1 MAKYFDEEWPK
12 EEEMLNIG
20 LKMSRQNKA
29 DRQKVKRVFCI
40 GNGESRQGFDL
51 EQLRKHGT
59 IYGCNAIYRDFMPDV
74 LTAVDHGI
82 MHEIYHAGIAQ
93 KIPCYFRDWTKV
105 PAMTYEQMLY
115 GAMDKTEADKTL
127 SKVLKSNDK
136 GDSKEYVMHG
146 SNIQG
151 IVNMIKRDPKKY
163 NDELFTLEKKHIN
176 HATIKVS
183 WIKEPD
189 YSHNINDISEP
200 RDHGWACGASA
211 GYVAVKNEQPD
222 EIYLIGHDLYSSTNH
237 VNNIYKSTKNYVA
250 QENGPTPAVN
260 WIRQWYTL
268 ADWNPNIKFIK
279 INRFNDGR
287 DKVNGPISEWDKRTN
302 ITYADYSTLDNL
314 G

>member
-1 MAKYFDEEWPK
+1 V
-12 EEEMLNIG
+12 
-20 LKMSRQNKA
+20 
-29 DRQKVKRVFCI
+29 VKRVFCI
-40 GNGESRQGFDL
+40 GNGESRIGYDL
-51 EQLRKHGT
+51 EKLRPHGK

-82 MHEIYHAGIAQ
+82 MHEVYHAGIAQ

-105 PAMTYEQMLY
+105 PAMTYEPMLM
-115 GAMDKTEADKTL
+115 GGISNLEEAKEALD
-127 SKVLKSNDK
+127 KVLISNNR

-146 SNIQG
+146 SKLSGVIDL
-151 IVNMIKRDPKKY
+151 IKREPDKFNKDIIKLQKK
-163 NDELFTLEKKHIN
+163 EIN

>member
-1 MAKYFDEEWPK
+1 M
-12 EEEMLNIG
+12 
-20 LKMSRQNKA
+20 
-29 DRQKVKRVFCI
+29 RVFCI

-51 EQLRKHGT
+51 EQLRPHGK

-82 MHEIYHAGIAQ
+82 MHEVYHAGVAQ

-105 PAMTYEQMLY
+105 PAMTYEPMLM
-115 GAMDKTEADKTL
+115 GGISNLEEAKEALD
-127 SKVLKSNDK
+127 KVLISNDR
-136 GDSKEYVMHG
+136 GDSQEYVMHG
-146 SNIQG
+146 SKLSGVIDL
-151 IVNMIKRDPKKY
+151 IKREPDKFNKDIIKLQKK
-163 NDELFTLEKKHIN
+163 EIN

-189 YSHNINDISEP
+189 YSHNINDISKP

-211 GYVAVKNEQPD
+211 GYVAVKREQPD
-222 EIYLIGHDLYSSTNH
+222 EIYLIGHDLHSQNDN

-250 QENGPTPAVN
+250 KENGPTPAVN
-260 WIRQWYTL
+260 WINQWYTL
-268 ADWNPNIKFIK
+268 ADWYPNIKFIK

-287 DKVNGPISEWDKRTN
+287 DKVNGPIEKWNERKN

-314 G
+314 A

>member
-1 MAKYFDEEWPK
+1 M
-12 EEEMLNIG
+12 
-20 LKMSRQNKA
+20 
-29 DRQKVKRVFCI
+29 VKRVFCI
-40 GNGESRQGFDL
+40 GNGESRIGFDL
-51 EQLRKHGT
+51 EKLRPHGK

-105 PAMTYEQMLY
+105 PAMTYEPMLM
-115 GAMDKTEADKTL
+115 GGITNLEEAKEALD
-127 SKVLKSNDK
+127 KVLISNDI

-146 SNIQG
+146 SKLQG
-151 IVNMIKRDPKKY
+151 VINMIKKEPDKFNKDVKK
-163 NDELFTLEKKHIN
+163 LQKKEIN

-189 YSHNINDISEP
+189 YSHNISDISEP

-211 GYVAVKNEQPD
+211 GLVAVKREQPD
-222 EIYLIGHDLYSSTNH
+222 EIYLIGHDLHSQNNN

-250 QENGPTPAVN
+250 KENGPTPAVN

-268 ADWNPNIKFIK
+268 ADWYPNIKFIK
-279 INRFNDGR
+279 INRYNDGR
-287 DKVNGPISEWDKRTN
+287 DKVNGHIKDWNERKN

-314 G
+314 A

>member
-1 MAKYFDEEWPK
+1 M
-12 EEEMLNIG
+12 
-20 LKMSRQNKA
+20 
-29 DRQKVKRVFCI
+29 VKRVFCI
-40 GNGESRQGFDL
+40 GNGESRIGYDL
-51 EQLRKHGT
+51 EKLRPHGK

-105 PAMTYEQMLY
+105 PAMTYEPMLM
-115 GAMDKTEADKTL
+115 GGISNLEEAKEALD
-127 SKVLKSNDK
+127 KVLISNDR
-136 GDSKEYVMHG
+136 GDSQEYVMHG
-146 SNIQG
+146 SKLSGVIDL
-151 IVNMIKRDPKKY
+151 IKREPDKFNKDIIKLQKK
-163 NDELFTLEKKHIN
+163 EVN

-211 GYVAVKNEQPD
+211 GYVAVKREQPD
-222 EIYLIGHDLYSSTNH
+222 EIYLIGHDLHSQNDN

-250 QENGPTPAVN
+250 KENGPTPAVN
-260 WIRQWYTL
+260 WINQWYTL
-268 ADWNPNIKFIK
+268 ADWYPNIKFIK

-287 DKVNGPISEWDKRTN
+287 DKVNGPIEKWNERKN

-314 G
+314 A

>member
-1 MAKYFDEEWPK
+1 M
-12 EEEMLNIG
+12 
-20 LKMSRQNKA
+20 
-29 DRQKVKRVFCI
+29 VKRVFCI
-40 GNGESRQGFDL
+40 GNGESRIGFDL
-51 EQLRKHGT
+51 EKLRPHGK

-82 MHEIYHAGIAQ
+82 MHEIYHAGVAQ

-105 PAMTYEQMLY
+105 PAMTYEPMLM
-115 GAMDKTEADKTL
+115 GGISNLEEAKEALD
-127 SKVLKSNDK
+127 KVLISNNR

-146 SNIQG
+146 SKLSGVIDL
-151 IVNMIKRDPKKY
+151 IKREPDKFNKDIIKLQKK
-163 NDELFTLEKKHIN
+163 EIN

>member
-1 MAKYFDEEWPK
+1 MCSNGVV
-12 EEEMLNIG
+12 L
-20 LKMSRQNKA
+20 
-29 DRQKVKRVFCI
+29 KRVFCI
-40 GNGESRQGFDL
+40 GNGESRIGFDL
-51 EQLRKHGT
+51 EKLRPHGK

-105 PAMTYEQMLY
+105 PAMTYEPMLM
-115 GAMDKTEADKTL
+115 GGITNLEEAKEALD
-127 SKVLKSNDK
+127 KVLISNDR
-136 GDSKEYVMHG
+136 GDSQEYVMHG
-146 SNIQG
+146 SKLSGVIDL
-151 IVNMIKRDPKKY
+151 IKREPDKFNKDVIKLQKK
-163 NDELFTLEKKHIN
+163 EIN

-211 GYVAVKNEQPD
+211 GYVAVKREQPD
-222 EIYLIGHDLYSSTNH
+222 EIYLIGHDLYSQTDK

-250 QENGPTPAVN
+250 KENGPTPAVN
-260 WIRQWYTL
+260 WIKQWKTL
-268 ADWNPNIKFIK
+268 FDWNPDIMFVKVNKY
-279 INRFNDGR
+279 NDGR
-287 DKVNGPISEWDKRTN
+287 DEVSTQIEDWNGTKN
-302 ITYADYSTLDNL
+302 LVYADYSTLDNL